1 MKKNL
6 LLVAAILF
14 VNYFYAQDLNY
25 VQGEVLVQLKKDVT
39 PLQLLI
45 ETTDIIINNTKLIS
59 RPLNIWK
66 ISFDNTEMD
75 EIEVISVL
83 DKNTEVLVSQK
94 NHTGIKNRVIF
105 PDDPL
110 IGDQWQYFQVN
121 DKDIDADEAWE
132 VTTGGLTANGDI
144 IVAAVI
150 DNGLSF
156 NHPDIVDN
164 HWVNVNEIENNG
176 IDDDENGYVDD
187 YNGWNIFTDTDNIS
201 SGSHGTPVCGVVGA
215 KGNNGIGVTGVNW
228 DVKVMI
234 IQGSSGVESDVIEA
248 YSYVLEARILY
259 NSTNGEEGSFVVS
272 TNASFGI
279 DFADPEDYPLWC
291 EMYNTLGENGILS
304 CGATINGN
312 YNVDNIGD
320 VPTACPSE
328 YLISVTNTNID
339 DVKVIQAGYGVETID
354 LGAPG
359 QNVFNI
365 SSGTGYGVR
374 SGTSFATPHVT
385 GTIALL
391 YSAPCTNLA
400 DLALTNPALAAR
412 RIRDF
417 ILEGVDPNESLE
429 GITVTGGRLN
439 VNNSIQALMANCETL
454 AINNIEEYENSI
466 ILFPNPTLDGI
477 VTISN
482 LENTELKAV
491 SLYGLDGR
499 LIKKIEDFQ
508 SNTINLNYLT
518 SGVYI
523 LRFSFENRSTI
534 FNKQIIRK

>member
-1 MKKNL
+1 MKTK
-6 LLVAAILF
+6 LF
-14 VNYFYAQDLNY
+14 LFISLTFFGYSYAQDLNY
-25 VQGEVLVQLKKDVT
+25 VKGEVLVQLKKDVT
-39 PLQLLI
+39 PIQLLI

-75 EIEVISVL
+75 EIEIISLL
-83 DKNTEVLVSQK
+83 DKNTDVLVSQK

-110 IGDQWQYFQVN
+110 IGDQWQYFQAN

-187 YNGWNIFTDTDNIS
+187 YNGWNVF
-201 SGSHGTPVCGVVGA
+201 SGSDYLSIGAHGTPVCGVVGA

-234 IQGSSGVESDVIEA
+234 IQGSSGVESVVIEA

-279 DFADPEDYPLWC
+279 DYGDPEDYPLWC
-291 EMYNTLGENGILS
+291 GMYNTLGENGILS

-312 YNVDNIGD
+312 VNVDDLGD
-320 VPTACPSE
+320 IPTACPSE
-328 YLISVTNTNID
+328 YLISVTNTNIN
-339 DVKVIQAGYGVETID
+339 DVKVTQAGYGIETID

-359 QNVFNI
+359 QDIVNI
-365 SSGTGYGVR
+365 SSGTGYGVS

-391 YSAPCTNLA
+391 YSVPCTNLA
-400 DLALTNPALAAR
+400 DLAFTDPALAAR
-412 RIRDF
+412 LIRDF
-417 ILEGVDPNESLE
+417 ILEGVDPNGSLE

-439 VNNSIQALMANCETL
+439 VNNSIQALLANCETL
-454 AINNIEEYENSI
+454 AINNIEEYENTVV
-466 ILFPNPTLDGI
+466 LFPNPTNSILNIESKTSITEIKIYNQLGQL
-477 VTISN
+477 VLSSSN
-482 LENTELKAV
+482 K
-491 SLYGLDGR
+491 
-499 LIKKIEDFQ
+499 
-508 SNTINLNYLT
+508 NTIDLSSVSQGLYF
-518 SGVYI
+518 VKI
-523 LRFSFENRSTI
+523 KDENGNIGTQKVVK
-534 FNKQIIRK
+534 N